1 MNKEKGLSAI
11 AGTVLMVAIVIAIAA
26 VVYVY
31 VNNWEENQGKCRNT
45 MMNITDYG
53 IGADGQLFFNVNVT
67 NPGGNLTANFTITVN
82 ALAIENRIEKGAK
95 ETYNTTIQRILPPGQ
110 TIQSVGEITK
120 LDQNMNYRVEVK
132 IMTKYLQTPMVKELY
147 IFASK

>member
-82 ALAIENRIEKGAK
+82 ALAIENRIEKGVHECLLNAFGDLLI
-95 ETYNTTIQRILPPGQ
+95 ESGYHYCGWYTPSHFFCVAGTRQGGYFL
-110 TIQSVGEITK
+110 
-120 LDQNMNYRVEVK
+120 MK
-132 IMTKYLQTPMVKELY
+132 I
-147 IFASK
+147 